1 MKEEKMIG
9 IIIGIVVGMLMATI
23 DHRRPNPTCNGYW
36 RCFGTY
42 FVITLAA
49 LVGFLIERTIRL

>member
-1 MKEEKMIG
+1 MIG
-9 IIIGIVVGMLMATI
+9 MLIGILIGMLMATI

-42 FVITLAA
+42 LVIIIAA